1 MIIFAVQFFL
11 LKREIETV
19 RFQKWVVVISVIL
32 FGIKITAWFFTNSVA
47 ILTDALESIVNII
60 ASFIGLYSLILSA
73 KPKDA
78 DHPYGHGKIEFVSAG
93 IEGLLITCAGI
104 FIIYKAV
111 ANLFNPVALTQL
123 NFGLLLI
130 IITALIN
137 YILGYLCEKKGEKFN
152 SLALIASGK
161 HLKSDTY
168 TTMGIVAGLLVFLF
182 TNITW
187 MDSAV
192 AILFAL
198 VIIYTG
204 TKILRTSL
212 AGIMDE
218 SDDKLIQEL
227 IDVLN
232 KQRRINWIDLH
243 NVRIIKYGPTLH
255 IDCHLTVPWYFN
267 VAEAHH
273 EIDLFYA
280 LVTTHF
286 GDKVEIFV
294 HSDACQPFSCAIC
307 HKAECKVRQHPFV
320 KTVHWDLNNIKQNN
334 KHDVNS

>member
-1 MIIFAVQFFL
+1 MN
-11 LKREIETV
+11 RDSETV
-19 RFQKWVVVISVIL
+19 SFQKWVVVISVFL
-32 FGIKITAWFFTNSVA
+32 FAVKITAWFFTNSVA

-78 DHPYGHGKIEFVSAG
+78 DHPYGHGKIEFISAG
-93 IEGLLITCAGI
+93 IEGLLITLAGI
-104 FIIYKAV
+104 FIIYKAI
-111 ANLFNPVALTQL
+111 ANLFNPVEVTQL

-130 IITALIN
+130 ISTAVAN
-137 YILGYLCEKKGEKFN
+137 YILGYYCELKGNKFN

-168 TTMGIVAGLLVFLF
+168 TTVGIVAGLLLF
-182 TNITW
+182 MFTKIAW
-187 MDSAV
+187 LDSAI
-192 AILFAL
+192 AILIAL
-198 VIIYTG
+198 IIIYTG
-204 TKILRTSL
+204 TKILRTSI

-227 IDVLN
+227 IDQLN

-273 EIDLFYA
+273 EIDLFQE
-280 LVTTHF
+280 LITTHF
-286 GDKVEIFV
+286 GDRVEIFV

-307 HKAECKVRQHPFV
+307 HKAECKVRQQPYE
-320 KTVHWDLNNIKQNN
+320 KTVHWNLKNIKQNT
-334 KHDVNS
+334 KHDINS

>member
-1 MIIFAVQFFL
+1 MR
-11 LKREIETV
+11 RESETIS
-19 RFQKWVVVISVIL
+19 FQKWVVVISVVL
-32 FGIKITAWFFTNSVA
+32 FGIKIAAWFFTNSIA

-60 ASFIGLYSLILSA
+60 ASFIGLYSLVLSA

-93 IEGLLITCAGI
+93 IEGLLITLAGV
-104 FIIYKAV
+104 FIIYKAI
-111 ANLFNPVALTQL
+111 ANLFNPVAVTEL
-123 NFGLLLI
+123 NFGILLI
-130 IITALIN
+130 VITAIIN
-137 YILGYLCEKKGEKFN
+137 YTLGYYCELKGKKFN

-168 TTMGIVAGLLVFLF
+168 TTAGIVVGLLIFLF
-182 TNITW
+182 TKIAW
-187 MDSAV
+187 VDSAV
-192 AILFAL
+192 AILFAII
-198 VIIYTG
+198 IIYTG
-204 TKILRTSL
+204 TKILRSSI

-243 NVRIIKYGPTLH
+243 NVRIIKYGATLH

-267 VAEAHH
+267 VAEAHS
-273 EIDLFYA
+273 EIDLFHN
-280 LVTTHF
+280 LISTHF
-286 GDKVEIFV
+286 GDRVEIFV

-307 HKAECKVRQHPFV
+307 HKADCAVRQHSLV
-320 KTVHWDLNNIKQNN
+320 KTVQWNLKNIKQNN

>member
-1 MIIFAVQFFL
+1 MN
-11 LKREIETV
+11 REIETV
-19 RFQKWVVVISVIL
+19 SFQKWVVVISVLL

-60 ASFIGLYSLILSA
+60 ASFIGLYSLVLSA

-93 IEGLLITCAGI
+93 IEGLLITLAGL
-104 FIIYKAV
+104 FIIYKAI
-111 ANLFNPVALTQL
+111 ANLFDPKPVTQL
-123 NFGLLLI
+123 NFGILLI
-130 IITALIN
+130 VFTAAVN
-137 YILGYLCEKKGEKFN
+137 FILGHYCELKGKKFN

-168 TTMGIVAGLLVFLF
+168 TTIGIVAGLLVFLF
-182 TNITW
+182 TKLPW
-187 MDSAV
+187 LDSAI

-198 VIIYTG
+198 IIIYTG
-204 TKILRTSL
+204 TKILRTSI

-227 IDVLN
+227 IDELN

-267 VAEAHH
+267 VTEAHD
-273 EIDLFYA
+273 EIDLFYE

-286 GDKVEIFV
+286 GDRVEIFV

-307 HKAECKVRQHPFV
+307 HKADCEVRQHPFE
-320 KTVHWDLNNIKQNN
+320 KTVHWNLKNIKQNN

>member
-1 MIIFAVQFFL
+1 MFIFANKLFL
-11 LKREIETV
+11 LNRDTDTV
-19 RFQKWVVVISVIL
+19 SFQKWVVVISVIL
-32 FGIKITAWFFTNSVA
+32 FAIKLTAWFFTNSVA

-93 IEGLLITCAGI
+93 IEGLLITLAGL
-104 FIIYKAV
+104 FIIYKAI
-111 ANLFNPVALTQL
+111 ANLFDPTPVTQL

-130 IITALIN
+130 VFTAAVN
-137 YILGYLCEKKGEKFN
+137 FILGYLCELKGKKNN

-168 TTMGIVAGLLVFLF
+168 TTIGIVAGLLIFLF
-182 TNITW
+182 TKIPW
-187 MDSAV
+187 LDSAI

-198 VIIYTG
+198 IIIYTG
-204 TKILRTSL
+204 TKILRSSI

-218 SDDKLIQEL
+218 SDDQLIQEL
-227 IDVLN
+227 IDELN

-273 EIDLFYA
+273 EIDLFYN

-286 GDKVEIFV
+286 GDRVEIFV

-307 HKAECKVRQHPFV
+307 HKADCKVRQHGFV
-320 KTVHWDLNNIKQNN
+320 KTVHWDLKNIKENN